1 MEWIGPELLLW
12 VQPALSALL
21 SPVPRAR
28 GVSEL
33 SEGLGSSAS
42 SQRPGMTT
50 EHTAMPA
57 SSIDTPD
64 MTAVQINE
72 FITFFLNL
80 SLTRVSPGLAA
91 RPPLIYCP
99 VTGLPP
105 CLRIILPQRTAVTLV
120 QVPDEMLD
128 LSGKYSV
135 LFPNS
140 LGHSSS
146 SSLEMSTPVSIEE
159 TKRDTENDSHS
170 PALSALTT
178 ILQPDN
184 GLLHCSAQS
193 MDTEGQWL
201 YVQCNSC

>member
-33 SEGLGSSAS
+33 SDRLGSSAS
-42 SQRPGMTT
+42 SQRPGMAT
-50 EHTAMPA
+50 EDTARPA
-57 SSIDTPD
+57 STIDTPD
-64 MTAVQINE
+64 MTAVRINE
-72 FITFFLNL
+72 LLTFFLNL

-99 VTGLPP
+99 VTGLPL
-105 CLRIILPQRTAVTLV
+105 CLHIILPQRTTVTLV
-120 QVPDEMLD
+120 QVADEMLD

-140 LGHSSS
+140 LGHSSF
-146 SSLEMSTPVSIEE
+146 SSLEISTAVSIEE
-159 TKRDTENDSHS
+159 TKRDQKMTAT
-170 PALSALTT
+170 P
-178 ILQPDN
+178 QP
-184 GLLHCSAQS
+184 S
-193 MDTEGQWL
+193 
-201 YVQCNSC
+201 VP

>member
-1 MEWIGPELLLW
+1 MDWIGPELLLW

-33 SEGLGSSAS
+33 SAGLGSAAS

-50 EHTAMPA
+50 EYTAMPA
-57 SSIDTPD
+57 STIDTPD

-72 FITFFLNL
+72 LITFFLNL

-105 CLRIILPQRTAVTLV
+105 CLHIILTQRTTVTLV

-128 LSGKYSV
+128 LSY
-135 LFPNS
+135 F
-140 LGHSSS
+140 
-146 SSLEMSTPVSIEE
+146 
-159 TKRDTENDSHS
+159 
-170 PALSALTT
+170 LTLWG
-178 ILQPDN
+178 IPPPLP
-184 GLLHCSAQS
+184 
-193 MDTEGQWL
+193 
-201 YVQCNSC
+201 